1 MKQIAALWVFLPLL
15 ACSPAP
21 TAADPAAEGAAA
33 RGPYAFDVQL
43 TLTPRAADKLVSTSE
58 RVIVAGMFWG
68 APNAAAMP
76 AADAMGQIP
85 LGEDFLEVA
94 PRSATVTVPAASF
107 DPAQLPNVEGAPQ
120 VLVNVYSARK
130 THEDNL
136 LSCGIYEGPVAMAQK
151 QAVDIQC
158 DLIYDENGD
167 PLPPPPQPA

>member
-1 MKQIAALWVFLPLL
+1 MKQIAALWLFLPLL

-21 TAADPAAEGAAA
+21 TAGDPATEGAAA
-33 RGPYAFDVQL
+33 PGPYAFDVQL
-43 TLTPRAADKLVSTSE
+43 TLTPRAADKLVSTRE
-58 RVIVAGMFWG
+58 RIIVAGMFWG

-94 PRSATVTVPAASF
+94 PRSATVTVPAANF

-136 LSCGIYEGPVAMAQK
+136 LACGIYEGPVAMAQK

>member
-1 MKQIAALWVFLPLL
+1 MKKFASLAFLLPAL

-21 TAADPAAEGAAA
+21 TAEGPVAAA
-33 RGPYAFDVQL
+33 APASPYAFDVAL
-43 TLTPRAADKLVSTSE
+43 TLTPRAAEKLVSTKE

-68 APNAAAMP
+68 APNAAAKST
-76 AADAMGQIP
+76 ADEMGQIP
-85 LGEDFLEVA
+85 LGEDLVEVA
-94 PRSATVTVPAASF
+94 PENATITVPAASF

-151 QAVDIQC
+151 QAVDIRC
-158 DLIYDENGD
+158 DLIYDENGE
-167 PLPPPPQPA
+167 PLPAAPSPT

>member
-1 MKQIAALWVFLPLL
+1 MKQIAALSLVLPLL

-21 TAADPAAEGAAA
+21 TAVDPGTQVTAAP
-33 RGPYAFDVQL
+33 GPYAFDVQL
-43 TLTPRAADKLVSTSE
+43 TLTPRAAEKLVATRE
-58 RVIVAGMFWG
+58 RIIVAGMFWG
-68 APNAAAMP
+68 APNAAALP
-76 AADAMGQIP
+76 TAYEMGQIP
-85 LGEDFLEVA
+85 LGEDFVEVA
-94 PRSATVTVPAASF
+94 PESANVTVPAANF

-158 DLIYDENGD
+158 DLIYDENGE
-167 PLPPPPQPA
+167 PLPVAPSPT

>member
-1 MKQIAALWVFLPLL
+1 MKQIAALWLFLPLL

-21 TAADPAAEGAAA
+21 TAGDPATEGAAA
-33 RGPYAFDVQL
+33 PGPYAFDVQL
-43 TLTPRAADKLVSTSE
+43 TLTPRAADKLVSTRE
-58 RVIVAGMFWG
+58 RIIVAGMFWG

-76 AADAMGQIP
+76 AADEMGQIP

-94 PRSATVTVPAASF
+94 PRSATVTVPAANF

-136 LSCGIYEGPVAMAQK
+136 LACGIYEGPVAMAQK